1 MSSKTV
7 RCAFRRKSGESN
19 SHWGFFIAAAALLRG
34 GGLMK
39 VLRLI
44 CDIVR
49 TKFGIKGDL
58 ICVPWLSLV
67 VQISEQQYMFYYCRS
82 TFPCLYE
89 A

>member
-1 MSSKTV
+1 
-7 RCAFRRKSGESN
+7 
-19 SHWGFFIAAAALLRG
+19 
-34 GGLMK
+34 MK